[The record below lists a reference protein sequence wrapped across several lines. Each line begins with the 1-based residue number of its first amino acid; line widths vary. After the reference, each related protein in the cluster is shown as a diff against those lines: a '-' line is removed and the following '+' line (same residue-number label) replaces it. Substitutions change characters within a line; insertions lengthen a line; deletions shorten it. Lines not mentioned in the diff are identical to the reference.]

1 MAGSV
6 RKRGKK
12 WYYSFE
18 AATVDGKRKRIE
30 RVGGRTKKEAEKALR
45 KAIEEYEQTGEH
57 HDPSQ
62 ISISDYLH
70 YWYEKHVMINCRYNT
85 QVNYKRI
92 IDQHLIPLIGNLKI
106 RSITPD
112 ALQNVINTKYSEGI
126 SKNYL
131 TNMFGVL
138 SGAMKYAVHPCKY
151 LKENPM
157 QYVKIP
163 KYDGKVVSESEK
175 IIAYNDFQR
184 IIERFPER
192 THFHICLMI
201 GYHTGL
207 RSGEVMALTWD
218 DIDFDNKTLTVS
230 KTLSCIDKH
239 WCFGPTKTRSSERT
253 IRIGDTLINAL
264 KIQKN
269 WQNENKLKYGQYFT
283 KQYVEDVDI
292 PNRQIHSL
300 EATIPPPDSA
310 IEISMVST
318 KENGQMLTTDSL
330 KYISRV
336 INKDLGIDYKF
347 HRLRHTHATILM
359 EESANDKGTQERLG
373 HAKLSTTKD
382 TYSHVTKRIEDETVD
397 KFEQALK
404 RKHT

>member
-1 MAGSV
+1 
-6 RKRGKK
+6 
-12 WYYSFE
+12 
-18 AATVDGKRKRIE
+18 
-30 RVGGRTKKEAEKALR
+30 
-45 KAIEEYEQTGEH
+45 
-57 HDPSQ
+57 
-62 ISISDYLH
+62 
-70 YWYEKHVMINCRYNT
+70 
-85 QVNYKRI
+85 
-92 IDQHLIPLIGNLKI
+92 
-106 RSITPD
+106 
-112 ALQNVINTKYSEGI
+112 
-126 SKNYL
+126 
-131 TNMFGVL
+131 
-138 SGAMKYAVHPCKY
+138 
-151 LKENPM
+151 
-157 QYVKIP
+157 
-163 KYDGKVVSESEK
+163 
-175 IIAYNDFQR
+175 
-184 IIERFPER
+184 
-192 THFHICLMI
+192 
-201 GYHTGL
+201 
-207 RSGEVMALTWD
+207 
-218 DIDFDNKTLTVS
+218 
-230 KTLSCIDKH
+230 
-239 WCFGPTKTRSSERT
+239 
-253 IRIGDTLINAL
+253 L